1 MASLK
6 LSTLVLLG
14 TGMAFAGTPGGADN
28 NSAERSAPPPVNTVR
43 VTAPVLRNDDPADSV
58 VVRLPGPPPAP
69 VQAPKQVAKPVVE
82 AVVHLEPP
90 PPPSVTL
97 DDPGRPVLRRAQ
109 RAIYPPDFDKD
120 SGVYCQRLI
129 GEWTVEDA
137 TMLLGQAAKQRPSF
151 DDNQKENGVIYAFQD
166 PTNRYRQLE
175 LDFDGETGALRT
187 VFVYPW
193 KMTWQDCRNLF
204 GANVSAATAAQGRR
218 FYSYLNRRLDV
229 LVDNAGKVISLG
241 LY

>member
-1 MASLK
+1 
-6 LSTLVLLG
+6 LG
-14 TGMAFAGTPGGADN
+14 TGMALGAGPSGVADN
-28 NSAERSAPPPVNTVR
+28 NSAERSTAAVSTVR
-43 VTAPVLRNDDPADSV
+43 ATAPVLRNDDPADSV
-58 VVRLPGPPPAP
+58 VVRLPGPPPAV
-69 VQAPKQVAKPVVE
+69 VQAPKQVAKAVVE
-82 AVVHLEPP
+82 TVVHLDTPP
-90 PPPSVTL
+90 PASVTL
-97 DDPGRPVLRRAQ
+97 DDPGRPVLRRA
-109 RAIYPPDFDKD
+109 AHPIYPPDFDKD

-129 GEWTVEDA
+129 GQWTVEDA
-137 TMLLGQAAKQRPSF
+137 TMLLGEAAKQRPSF

-193 KMTWQDCRNLF
+193 KMTWQDCRKVF
-204 GANVSAATAAQGRR
+204 GANVSAATAAQGRH

>member
-1 MASLK
+1 MALLK

-14 TGMAFAGTPGGADN
+14 TGIALCAGPSDEADN
-28 NSAERSAPPPVNTVR
+28 SANRSAPSIGAVR
-43 VTAPVLRNDDPADSV
+43 ATAPVLHNDDPADSV

-69 VQAPKQVAKPVVE
+69 VQAPKQAAPVVE
-82 AVVHLEPP
+82 AVVHLDAPP
-90 PPPSVTL
+90 PASVSL

-109 RAIYPPDFDKD
+109 HPIYPPDFDKD

-129 GEWTVEDA
+129 GQWTVEDA
-137 TMLLGQAAKQRPSF
+137 KMLLGEAEKQRPSF
-151 DDNQKENGVIYAFQD
+151 DDNQKENGAIYAFQD

-175 LDFDGETGALRT
+175 LDFDGNTGALRT

-193 KMTWQDCRNLF
+193 KMTWQDCRKLF

>member
-1 MASLK
+1 MR
-6 LSTLVLLG
+6 
-14 TGMAFAGTPGGADN
+14 PHPD
-28 NSAERSAPPPVNTVR
+28 
-43 VTAPVLRNDDPADSV
+43 
-58 VVRLPGPPPAP
+58 
-69 VQAPKQVAKPVVE
+69 QAVE
-82 AVVHLEPP
+82 A
-90 PPPSVTL
+90 L
-97 DDPGRPVLRRAQ
+97 DPR
-109 RAIYPPDFDKD
+109 
-120 SGVYCQRLI
+120 
-129 GEWTVEDA
+129 E
-137 TMLLGQAAKQRPSF
+137 AAKQRPSF

-193 KMTWQDCRNLF
+193 KMTWQDCRKVF
-204 GANVSAATAAQGRR
+204 GANVSAATAAQGRH